1 MKMLNKKGFVL
12 VETLIVTAFVVT
24 LFIIVYQNVIP
35 YIGEYEKMSSY
46 DDVDS
51 VYASNL
57 MKQVII
63 KYADLNYIDTQLKN
77 NTYVNISDC
86 SNSLIYR
93 DQDYCLKVKNTLGIS
108 NDDYILLTRYDIS
121 SFREEV
127 KKNDFFDSGKLSNF
141 RSYINTVSNLD
152 TFYDPS
158 DNTKQ
163 VSGKYRLFMTR
174 TVTNSDLSTSMKYVN
189 IGVFLGNYTR
199 YYAGDMITFN
209 PGGGDR
215 NFYVLKD
222 SSSKESTLTLI
233 LANNLGDSI
242 NFNST
247 GVSGNPDT
255 LLSYLKQMTDTW
267 VNTKSLTSSNQFSSS
282 DGYTIYYN
290 NYHARLLDE
299 NDIYNLLGCRVSK
312 KCFDVGSLFETNLS
326 NTKFLYDNL
335 NNNGYWLASTVNN
348 NSGFAW
354 TVQNGKLAPMEI
366 TGTNN
371 IGLRPVIVI
380 DKDKLK

>member
-163 VSGKYRLFMTR
+163 VSGKYRLFITR

-189 IGVFLGNYTR
+189 IGV
-199 YYAGDMITFN
+199 
-209 PGGGDR
+209 
-215 NFYVLKD
+215 
-222 SSSKESTLTLI
+222 
-233 LANNLGDSI
+233 
-242 NFNST
+242 
-247 GVSGNPDT
+247 
-255 LLSYLKQMTDTW
+255 LS
-267 VNTKSLTSSNQFSSS
+267 
-282 DGYTIYYN
+282 
-290 NYHARLLDE
+290 
-299 NDIYNLLGCRVSK
+299 C
-312 KCFDVGSLFETNLS
+312 
-326 NTKFLYDNL
+326 
-335 NNNGYWLASTVNN
+335 
-348 NSGFAW
+348 
-354 TVQNGKLAPMEI
+354 
-366 TGTNN
+366 
-371 IGLRPVIVI
+371 
-380 DKDKLK
+380 